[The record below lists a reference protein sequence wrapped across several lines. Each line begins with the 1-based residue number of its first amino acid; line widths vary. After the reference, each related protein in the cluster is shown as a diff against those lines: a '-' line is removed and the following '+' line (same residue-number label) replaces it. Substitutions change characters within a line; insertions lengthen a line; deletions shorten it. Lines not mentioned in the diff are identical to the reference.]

1 VPSCARSHQAL
12 ARPPGYLLL
21 IPQLQNQVEIIYQSE
36 SRMNSNLADWFFLKM
51 ENWYASRLMAVM
63 LLMLLVEEPVV
74 SLAWAV
80 HSGFKKLS

>member
-1 VPSCARSHQAL
+1 
-12 ARPPGYLLL
+12 
-21 IPQLQNQVEIIYQSE
+21 
-36 SRMNSNLADWFFLKM
+36 
-51 ENWYASRLMAVM
+51 MAVM